1 MRATVGLLVIGG
13 VLLAASDDPVVNHFN
28 QRVEEYVKLRKNA
41 ADKVPALKKKATP
54 EEIEQRERALLE
66 AIRNARPACESR
78 RYICAGCRFAVPQ
91 DPDGRLRR
99 RAAYRS
105 EGERQRRKSQ
115 A

>member
-66 AIRNARPACESR
+66 AIRNARPAMRKPEI
-78 RYICAGCRFAVPQ
+78 Y
-91 DPDGRLRR
+91 LRR
-99 RAAYRS
+99 VSIRS
-105 EGERQRRKSQ
+105 FARS
-115 A
+115 